1 MNLGRGP
8 KRKGRGKVV
17 GKVVSHESKTWFKE
31 DRNGGKL
38 WGKLYSINLGRG
50 SQRKESGESTSTD
63 WLSSTYVGQKW
74 KTMKNAVHTS
84 VTN

>member
-1 MNLGRGP
+1 MNLGCGS

-38 WGKLYSINLGRG
+38 YSINLGRG
-50 SQRKESGESTSTD
+50 SQRKGSGESTSTD
-63 WLSSTYVGQKW
+63 WLSSTNVG
-74 KTMKNAVHTS
+74 
-84 VTN
+84 

>member
-1 MNLGRGP
+1 MNLGRGS
-8 KRKGRGKVV
+8 KRKGR

-38 WGKLYSINLGRG
+38 YSINLGCG
-50 SQRKESGESTSTD
+50 SQRKGSGESTSTD
-63 WLSSTYVGQKW
+63 WLSGTYFGRKG
-74 KTMKNAVHTS
+74 KTMTNAVHTS

>member
-1 MNLGRGP
+1 MVQ
-8 KRKGRGKVV
+8 KGKEWGKVV

-38 WGKLYSINLGRG
+38 YSINLGRG
-50 SQRKESGESTSTD
+50 SQRKGSGESTRTD
-63 WLSSTYVGQKW
+63 WLSNTYVGRKG
-74 KTMKNAVHTS
+74 KTMTNAVRTS

>member
-1 MNLGRGP
+1 MNLGRGS

-38 WGKLYSINLGRG
+38 YSINLGRG
-50 SQRKESGESTSTD
+50 SQRKGSGESTSTD
-63 WLSSTYVGQKW
+63 WLSSTYIGQKG
-74 KTMKNAVHTS
+74 KTMTNAVHTS
-84 VTN
+84 ITN

>member
-1 MNLGRGP
+1 MNLGCGS

-17 GKVVSHESKTWFKE
+17 GKVVSHESKMWFKE

-50 SQRKESGESTSTD
+50 SQRKGSGESTSTNGYPAPT
-63 WLSSTYVGQKW
+63 LVEKGKQ
-74 KTMKNAVHTS
+74 
-84 VTN
+84 

>member
-1 MNLGRGP
+1 MNLGRGS

-38 WGKLYSINLGRG
+38 WGNLYCINLGHG
-50 SQRKESGESTSTD
+50 SQRKGSGESTSTD
-63 WLSSTYVGQKW
+63 WLSSTYVGRKG
-74 KTMKNAVHTS
+74 KTMTNAVRTS